1 MIKIILR
8 NASYIIL
15 FCISILFFSCSD
27 NENIQQTKKEP
38 EKLNDLLV
46 VKGQFIFGKKC
57 MECHE
62 MEVRLKGPA
71 LKNVTKRRKA
81 DWIKNMIM
89 KPDKMIAEDSIARR
103 LYYEHGIKMVVK
115 EITEEETEAV
125 MEYLKSVD
133 EKVDSKVNKW
143 P

>member
-1 MIKIILR
+1 MKKLIFR
-8 NASYIIL
+8 NASYLLIFCSCIL
-15 FCISILFFSCSD
+15 VFSCSK

-38 EKLNDLLV
+38 EKLNDMLI
-46 VKGQFIFGKKC
+46 VKGQFIFGRKC

-62 MEVRLKGPA
+62 LEVKLKGPA
-71 LKNVTKRRKA
+71 LRNITKRRKS

-89 KPDKMIAEDSIARR
+89 KPDKMIADDSIARK

-133 EKVDSKVNKW
+133 AKVDSKVN
-143 P
+143 